1 MGQNNYL
8 MLMDK
13 LLESIILS
21 DFKKFDDFR
30 AKPLLRLSSEQYM
43 YLEKSSKSWNSKSL
57 EGIVVID

>member
-1 MGQNNYL
+1 
-8 MLMDK
+8 MDK

-30 AKPLLRLSSEQYM
+30 AKPLLRLSSEQYR